1 MQRHVYDQDF
11 AQDNIYDLEI
21 GLHQEDLSNDWG
33 LFVELNSPY
42 HPQIKPSK
50 FELKNSKIPKKIKR
64 TSVSFYLPN
73 IEPIREETKIDIE
86 PESNYDILDDTIPE
100 KNIYK
105 ELFVYTNFIHCFL
118 TVLFK
123 I

>member
-1 MQRHVYDQDF
+1 MQRQVYDQDY

-42 HPQIKPSK
+42 HPQLKPSK

-64 TSVSFYLPN
+64 TQVSFYLPN
-73 IEPIREETKIDIE
+73 IEPIREETKIDI
-86 PESNYDILDDTIPE
+86 DDEFYEENSEEYQE
-100 KNIYK
+100 KTTVVARPSFYK
-105 ELFVYTNFIHCFL
+105 NFINCFL
-118 TVLFK
+118 AMIL
-123 I
+123 IH